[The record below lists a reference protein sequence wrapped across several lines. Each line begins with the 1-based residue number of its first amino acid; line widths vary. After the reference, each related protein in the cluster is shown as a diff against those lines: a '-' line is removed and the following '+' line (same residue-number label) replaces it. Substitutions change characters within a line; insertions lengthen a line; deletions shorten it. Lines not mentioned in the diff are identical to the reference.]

1 MKKVSDAIAAVHGR
15 RFIYGPA
22 SIVICKFIRIIRRL
36 QKKLDR
42 FRVCFAVSLTM
53 SVFADPTTGD
63 ATDWTYA
70 MLGIIHSYSIE
81 LRPTS
86 QDERGFIVPPQ
97 QIVDSG
103 SEILNGMVEL
113 VGNLSD

>member
-1 MKKVSDAIAAVHGR
+1 MLLLPYTEGGLSMDLLLLSSVSSSELLG
-15 RFIYGPA
+15 
-22 SIVICKFIRIIRRL
+22 RL